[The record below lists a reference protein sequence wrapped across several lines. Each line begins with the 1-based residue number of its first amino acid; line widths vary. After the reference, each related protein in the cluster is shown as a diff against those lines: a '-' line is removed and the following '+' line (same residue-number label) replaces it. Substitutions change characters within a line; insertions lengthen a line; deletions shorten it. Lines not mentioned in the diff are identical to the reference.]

1 MSLPPKT
8 PGQAPR
14 GPVLRQVAVPQGR
27 NTYEGANI
35 PEDGQKPKP
44 NVTAPLPAPS
54 EPQVPAQAGS
64 IRAWSTSRLWRFLMK
79 ATTPAFPGAAFG
91 NQGSAR
97 RALKSAPAA
106 PSQSPRHYPTTQ
118 SRGPRLGLVFP

>member
-64 IRAWSTSRLWRFLMK
+64 IRAWSTSRLWRVWLK
-79 ATTPAFPGAAFG
+79 TDAPRVPGPAFW
-91 NQGSAR
+91 QRGSGR
-97 RALKSAPAA
+97 RP
-106 PSQSPRHYPTTQ
+106 PSRPP
-118 SRGPRLGLVFP
+118 